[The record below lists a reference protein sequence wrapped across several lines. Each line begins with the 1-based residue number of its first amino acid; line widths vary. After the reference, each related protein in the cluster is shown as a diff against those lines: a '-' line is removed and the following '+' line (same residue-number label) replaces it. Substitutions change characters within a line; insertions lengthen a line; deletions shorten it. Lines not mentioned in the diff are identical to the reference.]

1 MENKYSPKT
10 QAEIEKILSKIH
22 TFKKLYSK
30 INLDT
35 TDMMRYISEKYF
47 NKVLKKN

>member
-22 TFKKLYSK
+22 TFKKFFS
-30 INLDT
+30 INLEY
-35 TDMMRYISEKYF
+35 YIDG
-47 NKVLKKN
+47 LKM